1 MAALAARMTGGFD
14 LPFMGIAER
23 LLSATSLTPSARAG
37 RFDNF
42 GAAIG
47 VRPANVSALREAMD
61 LVTENVEFGI
71 DDARRRLKAFI
82 SNKRAFK
89 AFDEFTSFLSDKLMR
104 IETRT
109 YGDGRAAN
117 YLVDQVSRKAVP
129 AAQVD
134 RRLSRDGVKKMFGAT
149 IEDEAVR
156 RAAAGRDPNAATALA
171 IRAKL
176 APLLGSQ
183 KNLPFNGWDELD
195 FTLRN
200 AADDRRYTVQG
211 GKGWI
216 GKEYAVASADPQE
229 NLAILARARAEGIKL
244 VMPAATAAEA
254 RAGKLLPGMPI
265 LIRSKSAQAAMVHH
279 RLSHE
284 TLERS
289 FGESLPKFRAEQI
302 RKLHGRSGFDS
313 NVVSITRVRT
323 DDFLQQFMRRDDA
336 PQETLER
343 PGAFGGVVVAPP
355 AANII
360 IRRTISNDGREHLAV
375 RDGDADAEISVGL
388 RSLPA
393 NLYRKEDGYGIPIGW
408 IRVDDEGAIRH
419 FDNNMRPHNEHG
431 PAYDP
436 APGTRRTPSWSLAG
450 REMSPAEFRQAV
462 FAHEEPTPQ
471 PQRLRREASGRNA
484 SPRSEAFGMRA

>member
-1 MAALAARMTGGFD
+1 MASLAARMTGGLNF
-14 LPFMGIAER
+14 PFIGFAER
-23 LLSATSLTPSARAG
+23 LLSATSLTPSARPG

-47 VRPANVSALREAMD
+47 VRPANVSALRETMD
-61 LVTENVEFGI
+61 LVSENVEFGI

-82 SNKRAFK
+82 TNKRTFK
-89 AFDEFTSFLSDKLMR
+89 AFNDFTSFLSDKLMR

-109 YGDGRAAN
+109 YGDGRSAN
-117 YLVDQVSRKAVP
+117 YLIDQVSRKAVP

-134 RRLSRDGVKKMFGAT
+134 RRLSRDGIKKMFGST
-149 IEDEAVR
+149 IEDESVR
-156 RAAAGRDPNAATALA
+156 QAAAGRDPNAAMALT

-176 APLLGSQ
+176 APLLVSQ
-183 KNLPFNGWDELD
+183 KSLPFNGWDELD
-195 FTLRN
+195 FTLRS

-211 GKGWI
+211 GKGWV

-229 NLAILARARAEGIKL
+229 NLSILARARAEGVKL

-265 LIRSKSAQAAMVHH
+265 LIRTQAAQAAMVHPK
-279 RLSHE
+279 LSHE
-284 TLERS
+284 RLERA

-302 RKLHGRSGFDS
+302 RKLHGRSGFDA

-323 DDFLQQFMRRDDA
+323 DDFLQQFMRREDT

-355 AANII
+355 AANVV
-360 IRRTISNDGREHLAV
+360 IRRTINNDGREHLAV
-375 RDGDADAEISVGL
+375 RDADADAEISVGL
-388 RSLPA
+388 RSLPE
-393 NLYRKEDGYGIPIGW
+393 NLYRKEDDYGIPIGW
-408 IRVDDEGAIRH
+408 IRIDDEGAIRH

-450 REMSPAEFRQAV
+450 REMSPSEFRQAV
-462 FAHEEPTPQ
+462 FAHEGATEAPK
-471 PQRLRREASGRNA
+471 RLRRMAPGRDD
-484 SPRSEAFGMRA
+484 AFSMRA